1 MPRVVVPGALTTH
14 LAHTEIAALR
24 EVRCE
29 HESVATHLVL
39 VRVAQSIL
47 RSLASSMPQFPKH
60 WQKTISD
67 NGGGADGL
75 TPPMDDGD
83 D

>member
-1 MPRVVVPGALTTH
+1 VNTNLSQHILFWSELRKAFFAL
-14 LAHTEIAALR
+14 LQARL
-24 EVRCE
+24 
-29 HESVATHLVL
+29 
-39 VRVAQSIL
+39 
-47 RSLASSMPQFPKH
+47 PQFPKH